1 MYTAFRNPEF
11 LLLLLL
17 LPAALAY
24 YWRPGVTGAL
34 RFSSLAGVKF
44 IRGAGGRLVGRRVLP
59 VLRGL
64 AFVLL
69 VVGLARPQRGVEE
82 SEITTE
88 GVDIILTI
96 DVSGSMKAEDF
107 SIEGK
112 RINRLDAVKE
122 VVKEFIKGRQTDR
135 IGMVVFATYA
145 YIQCPLT
152 LDYGILLEL
161 LDNVHL
167 GMIDANSTAVGS
179 AIAASVNRLRSSAAK
194 GKIVIL
200 LTDGRNNT
208 GRIDP
213 LTAAQAAVPFG
224 VRIYTIGAG
233 SDRPAPMPVD
243 TPFGVQYVAQGVEID
258 EDTLKKIA
266 EITGGKY
273 FRATDTDTL
282 RQVYDEI
289 NKLEKTPFE
298 VKKHVVYEERYHGL
312 LLVGLLLLL
321 IEFLLGS
328 RRWRILQAA

>member
-1 MYTAFRNPEF
+1 
-11 LLLLLL
+11 
-17 LPAALAY
+17 
-24 YWRPGVTGAL
+24 
-34 RFSSLAGVKF
+34 
-44 IRGAGGRLVGRRVLP
+44 
-59 VLRGL
+59 
-64 AFVLL
+64 
-69 VVGLARPQRGVEE
+69 VEE

-273 FRATDTDTL
+273 FRATDTDSL
-282 RQVYDEI
+282 RKIYGEI
-289 NKLEKTPFE
+289 DSLEKTE
-298 VKKHVVYEERYHGL
+298 AKVKHYTEYHELFPWLVIPGL
-312 LLVGLLLLL
+312 GLLLL
-321 IEFLLGS
+321 EVVLGNTWL
-328 RRWRILQAA
+328 RRIP